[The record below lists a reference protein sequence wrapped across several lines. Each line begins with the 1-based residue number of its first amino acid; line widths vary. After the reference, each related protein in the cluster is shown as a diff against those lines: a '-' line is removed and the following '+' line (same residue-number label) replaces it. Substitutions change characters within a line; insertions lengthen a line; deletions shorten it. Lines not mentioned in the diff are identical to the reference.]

1 MAKIYH
7 NIEESKFSFDTGS
20 MIFFFSSE
28 LYLNKFRE
36 RVESN
41 REELKFKLS
50 SRYNID
56 FEAIDYFDIILY
68 DKIEKRGFKILS
80 KGGVKYSCLNNIRL
94 DGVIRMLKN

>member
-1 MAKIYH
+1 VAKIYH
-7 NIEESKFSFDTGS
+7 NIEESTFSFDTGS
-20 MIFFFSSE
+20 MTFFFSSE
-28 LYLNKFRE
+28 LYLNKFKE
-36 RVESN
+36 RYQTN

-68 DKIEKRGFKILS
+68 DKIEKRGFKIVSLEGVNYTCLS
-80 KGGVKYSCLNNIRL
+80 NIKL